1 MDISYAIAHIMLRAI
16 ISVDQAATIRQAI
29 EKMVKKNIGS
39 VVVTKGKKMVGIL
52 TERDVLKQLCFDAHC
67 VDKSVTEIMSSPL
80 VTIEGNASIGK
91 AASMMAERG
100 IRRLLVTVDGQIK
113 GIITE
118 RDVMRAT
125 LEVFKALSD
134 ARI

>member
-1 MDISYAIAHIMLRAI
+1 MDISYAIAHIMIRDI

>member
-1 MDISYAIAHIMLRAI
+1 
-16 ISVDQAATIRQAI
+16 
-29 EKMVKKNIGS
+29 
-39 VVVTKGKKMVGIL
+39 
-52 TERDVLKQLCFDAHC
+52 
-67 VDKSVTEIMSSPL
+67 
-80 VTIEGNASIGK
+80 
-91 AASMMAERG
+91 MAERG
-100 IRRLLVTVDGQIK
+100 IRRLLVTIDGQIK